1 MGVSSFIKD
10 DIMSKCTLKILYNF
24 LVICLIDLKHP
35 IKWGIISRGGE
46 MYRTFIQTNQ
56 FIKDWERMNLTDDDL
71 RRLELII
78 LKEPK
83 IGKVIRGTGRLR
95 KIRFAFEGEG
105 KSGSARVCYVDFE
118 KNNIVYLITA
128 YPKSEKD
135 TLSKEECNN
144 IRKYIDVLE
153 KNL

>member
-1 MGVSSFIKD
+1 
-10 DIMSKCTLKILYNF
+10 
-24 LVICLIDLKHP
+24 
-35 IKWGIISRGGE
+35 

-56 FIKDWERMNLTDDDL
+56 FVKDWERMNLTDDDL
-71 RRLELII
+71 RRLELMI
-78 LKEPK
+78 LREPK
-83 IGKVIRGTGRLR
+83 VGKVIRGTGRLR

-105 KSGSARVCYVDFE
+105 KSGSVRVCYVDFE

-144 IRKYIDVLE
+144 IRRYIDVLE

>member
-1 MGVSSFIKD
+1 
-10 DIMSKCTLKILYNF
+10 
-24 LVICLIDLKHP
+24 
-35 IKWGIISRGGE
+35 

-56 FIKDWERMNLTDDDL
+56 FVKDWERMNLTDDDL

-83 IGKVIRGTGRLR
+83 VGKVIRGTGRLR
-95 KIRFAFEGEG
+95 KIRFAFKGEG
-105 KSGSARVCYVDFE
+105 KSGSSRVCYVDFE

-144 IRKYIDVLE
+144 IRRYIDILE